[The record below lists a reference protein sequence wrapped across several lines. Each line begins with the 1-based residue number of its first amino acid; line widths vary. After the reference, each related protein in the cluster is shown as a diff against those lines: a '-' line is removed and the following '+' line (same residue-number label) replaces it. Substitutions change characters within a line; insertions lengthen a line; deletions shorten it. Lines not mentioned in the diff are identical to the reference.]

1 MKKVLFLQPE
11 TNKKEEQNINTELLK
26 MKKLALTIAV
36 VLGLSMTTFANSN
49 DGGLFQRGASES
61 ASGIYG
67 NREGGVMTPGMPDHN
82 QSGNQDAPLGSGVAV
97 LLGLGAAYMVAKKRR
112 EE

>member
-1 MKKVLFLQPE
+1 
-11 TNKKEEQNINTELLK
+11 

-36 VLGLSMTTFANSN
+36 VLGLGLTTFANSN

-61 ASGIYG
+61 TSGIYG
-67 NREGGVMTPGMPDHN
+67 NREGGVLTPGLPGHDEE
-82 QSGNQDAPLGSGVAV
+82 GNQNAPLGSGVAV
-97 LLGLGAAYMVAKKRR
+97 LLGLGAAYMVAKKHR

>member
-1 MKKVLFLQPE
+1 
-11 TNKKEEQNINTELLK
+11 

-36 VLGLSMTTFANSN
+36 VLGLGLATYANN
-49 DGGLFQRGASES
+49 DGGLFQRGASEP
-61 ASGIYG
+61 ASGMYG
-67 NREGGVMTPGMPDHN
+67 DRAGVLDIAFPDHN
-82 QSGNQDAPLGSGVAV
+82 ASGNQDAPLGSGVAV